1 MTEDCDPSRFILL
14 RTWKTCSNYIGFIW
28 PIILNSVQD
37 ASRLTTF
44 YRKGIRKSDEP
55 PQDMLLMK
63 IMTVN

>member
-28 PIILNSVQD
+28 PIILNSAQD
-37 ASRLTTF
+37 ASRSTTF
-44 YRKGIRKSDEP
+44 YRRGIRKNDEP
-55 PQDMLLMK
+55 AQDMLLMK